1 MEKYEMG
8 EIIGHGSYSLVY
20 RGLDLKTNQTV
31 AIKKMQSMPYE
42 NGVPTTAIREVSL
55 LKEMEHDNIIKLL
68 DVISNIDDGCCII
81 FEHLDLDLRKFMAT
95 YPQDSKDPRIIKN
108 FLHQILSGI
117 KYCHEHRI
125 LHRDLKPSNLLV
137 DLNSC
142 ILKIADFGLAN
153 TFHLPSG
160 GYSPEVVTLWYRP
173 PEMLLGS
180 PPYSTS
186 VDVWSVGC
194 IFAEMVTHWPL
205 FLSSTSDLSKIG
217 QLHKIFSIMGTPN
230 ERTWPGVTSLPF
242 YRTNFPKWNPKNLVD
257 FVPNLE
263 PDGVDLLYKMLCMD
277 PSRRIS
283 AFDALRHAYFKDL

>member
-1 MEKYEMG
+1 MMMN
-8 EIIGHGSYSLVY
+8 S
-20 RGLDLKTNQTV
+20 
-31 AIKKMQSMPYE
+31 E
-42 NGVPTTAIREVSL
+42 NGIAISL
-55 LKEMEHDNIIKLL
+55 YCPSASSRQ
-68 DVISNIDDGCCII
+68 SNG
-81 FEHLDLDLRKFMAT
+81 K
-95 YPQDSKDPRIIKN
+95 
-108 FLHQILSGI
+108 GI

-186 VDVWSVGC
+186 VDVC
-194 IFAEMVTHWPL
+194 AT
-205 FLSSTSDLSKIG
+205 
-217 QLHKIFSIMGTPN
+217 IMGTPN

-263 PDGVDLLYKMLCMD
+263 PDGVDLLYV
-277 PSRRIS
+277 SS
-283 AFDALRHAYFKDL
+283 AVFLGTMMKL